1 MVQRSQL
8 AFRLSALIFAALL
21 GGQALWL
28 VATELVRPRVTYFPA
43 DKAASE
49 QAAGQRL
56 AALFAAQIGSL
67 RGNLW
72 ADYAVTLF
80 SELLTDTKNA
90 TASSTKDLS
99 EDTRDVAITA
109 AKLAPTDSRIWLL
122 LALIDQRLDWL
133 GRGTPGPLKMSY
145 YTGPN
150 TAALIPTRLLIA
162 ARSAAI
168 TDPELQ
174 GLVAREIRTIVTRR
188 PDLRPALVVA
198 YRDALPEG
206 RRFIDATVGDLD
218 RNLLASI
225 RGSVSPTDN
234 TQSPQGSPQQGRAP
248 QRPPA
253 GAQTPQEGVQR
264 P

>member
-1 MVQRSQL
+1 MIQRSQF
-8 AFRLSALIFAALL
+8 AFRLCALIFAGSL
-21 GGQALWL
+21 GVQALWL
-28 VATELVRPRVTYFPA
+28 LSTELVHPKIAYFPA

-49 QAAGQRL
+49 QAAGLRL
-56 AALFAAQIGSL
+56 AALFAAEIGSI

-90 TASSTKDLS
+90 TASSIQDLS
-99 EDTRDVAITA
+99 DDTRDATVTA

-122 LALIDQRLDWL
+122 LALIDQRLDRL
-133 GRGTPGPLKMSY
+133 GRGILGPLKMSY

-174 GLVAREIRTIVTRR
+174 GLVGREIRTVVTRR
-188 PDLRPALVVA
+188 PDLRPALFIA
-198 YRDALPEG
+198 YRDAVPEG
-206 RRFIDATVGDLD
+206 RRFLEAAIGDLD

-225 RGSVSPTDN
+225 RSSVSSQDKAPN
-234 TQSPQGSPQQGRAP
+234 SQGSTQQEGARVP
-248 QRPPA
+248 T
-253 GAQTPQEGVQR
+253 GAQTPPEGIRRQ
-264 P
+264 